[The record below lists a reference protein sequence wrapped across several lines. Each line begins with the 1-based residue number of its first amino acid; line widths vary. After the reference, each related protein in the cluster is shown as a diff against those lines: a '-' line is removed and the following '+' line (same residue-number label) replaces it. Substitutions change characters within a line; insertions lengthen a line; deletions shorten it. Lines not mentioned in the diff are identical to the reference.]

1 MAACA
6 ERIQGVR
13 DEHPFGIRLHP
24 VAARTDLDP
33 GAREI
38 GVVHDGELLVMEHED
53 GSTWVRDVATGD
65 SSPLNRDRA
74 ATEGFLEAFAEYLS
88 SGRPAPGPTTMTAEQ
103 AAERLRAFRAG
114 EIRPPSRPSGRRAPS
129 HRARL
134 RTLRTRLRA
143 IDSAATGPES
153 WWSGPLEEAENDL
166 L

>member
-1 MAACA
+1 M
-6 ERIQGVR
+6 R
-13 DEHPFGIRLHP
+13 DEHLFGVRLHP
-24 VAARTDLDP
+24 VAARTDLGS

-53 GSTWVRDVATGD
+53 GSIWVRDVATGD
-65 SSPLNRDRA
+65 TSPLNRDRA
-74 ATEGFLEAFAEYLS
+74 ATEGFLEAFADYLS
-88 SGRPAPGPTTMTAEQ
+88 SGQPVPGPTTMTAEQ

-114 EIRPPSRPSGRRAPS
+114 EVRPPSRPSGRRAPS

-134 RTLRTRLRA
+134 RTLRARLRA
-143 IDSAATGPES
+143 IDSAATRPGS

>member
-1 MAACA
+1 VAACA

-13 DEHPFGIRLHP
+13 DEHPFGVRLHP

-88 SGRPAPGPTTMTAEQ
+88 SGQPAPGPTTMTAEQ

-114 EIRPPSRPSGRRAPS
+114 EVRPLSRPSGRRAPS

-143 IDSAATGPES
+143 IDSAATGPDS

>member
-1 MAACA
+1 M
-6 ERIQGVR
+6 R
-13 DEHPFGIRLHP
+13 DEHLFGVRLHP
-24 VAARTDLDP
+24 VAARTDLDS

-53 GSTWVRDVATGD
+53 GSIWVRDVATGD
-65 SSPLNRDRA
+65 TSPLNRDRA
-74 ATEGFLEAFAEYLS
+74 ATEGFLEAFADYLS
-88 SGRPAPGPTTMTAEQ
+88 SGQPVPGPTTMTAEQ

-114 EIRPPSRPSGRRAPS
+114 EVRPPSRPSGHRAPS

-134 RTLRTRLRA
+134 RTLRARLRA
-143 IDSAATGPES
+143 VDSAATRPGS

>member
-13 DEHPFGIRLHP
+13 DEHLFGIRLHP

-88 SGRPAPGPTTMTAEQ
+88 HGQPAPGPTTMTAEQ
-103 AAERLRAFRAG
+103 AADRLRAFREG
-114 EIRPPSRPSGRRAPS
+114 EVRPPSRPSERKALS

-143 IDSAATGPES
+143 IDSTATGPDS
-153 WWSGPLEEAENDL
+153 WWSGLVEQAEDDL